1 MIKLL
6 VVNGC
11 SYTQSYAVGNGH
23 IDLARNLDFI
33 GHHNIPQAVSLAIG
47 GSANSRILRTTLKHS
62 YVTQVPTLYVLGLTF
77 VSRLE
82 LPICNAVDEFE
93 GAWCNPQN
101 QEFQTRWQHQ
111 WTVRDSEQ
119 FVETKLKSE
128 IYSILDRTE
137 DLMYRVI
144 STIADIQSRGHR
156 VLVFQ
161 QADNLYQEHLSNPR
175 LKLFQRP
182 EIIEGFAWRAI
193 AWQHAQGVE
202 PKTYPSGTQHVPP
215 DMTHPKIGE
224 HQKINE
230 YLTNYIQEHKILE

>member
-1 MIKLL
+1 MNL

-11 SYTQSYAVGNGH
+11 SYMESYAVGQGH
-23 IDLARNLDFI
+23 VDLAQHLGLDC
-33 GHHNIPQAVSLAIG
+33 PVSLAIG

-62 YVTQVPTLYVLGLTF
+62 YTAPPTLYVLGMTF
-77 VSRLE
+77 LSRLE
-82 LPICNAVDEFE
+82 IPICEPENDFE
-93 GAWCNPQN
+93 GRWVNPQN
-101 QEFQTRWQHQ
+101 QEFRHRWQYD
-111 WTVRDSEQ
+111 WTHADSNQ

-128 IYSILDRTE
+128 VYSILDRTE
-137 DLMYRVI
+137 DLMYRIVSAI
-144 STIADIQSRGHR
+144 TDIQSRGHR

-182 EIIEGFAWRAI
+182 EIIKGFAWRAI
-193 AWQHAQGVE
+193 AWQHAQGVK
-202 PKTYPSGTQHVPP
+202 PKTYPPGTQHVPP
-215 DMTHPKIGE
+215 DMTHPEPGH